1 MKGGGLVS
9 ERDSLRTDWRTAGPP
24 GGLEIV
30 RFLCDFRSGTRP
42 RIVAAIAAAN
52 RKDVMRPGTIPGGY
66 GDGSVFTALAHVV
79 DVEDSWLA
87 RIQGEPDPAWP
98 NPERYPDIEATAAIW
113 EQVSERWRAF
123 LDGPSGAQL
132 LIPVGLGE
140 GTIPAWAIVLHT
152 FNHST
157 HHRAE
162 IWAALTSFGEHPP
175 ELDVLDFVFDA
186 GQFIGGE
193 RE

>member
-1 MKGGGLVS
+1 MN
-9 ERDSLRTDWRTAGPP
+9 ERDSLRSDWRTAGLPD
-24 GGLEIV
+24 GLEIV
-30 RFLCDFRSGTRP
+30 RFLCDFRSGIRP
-42 RIVAAIAAAN
+42 KIVETIAAAD
-52 RKDVMRPGTIPGGY
+52 REDVMRSSMIPGGY

-79 DVEDSWLA
+79 DVEESWLA
-87 RIQGEPDPAWP
+87 RIQGEPDPVWP
-98 NPERYPDIEATAAIW
+98 DPERYSDVEATAAIW
-113 EQVSERWRAF
+113 EEVSERWRAF
-123 LDGPSGAQL
+123 LDDSTGEQL

-152 FNHST
+152 FNHTT

-175 ELDVLDFVFDA
+175 ELEVLDFVFDA
-186 GQFIGGE
+186 GQFVGGK